1 MRMLW
6 DIIGELSNIRD
17 TVFLDMFCM
26 NSVEVIVAVKKM
38 KIAENLAKF
47 GLIMSTFHGIFMTV
61 PIPNEYR
68 ST

>member
-1 MRMLW
+1 
-6 DIIGELSNIRD
+6 
-17 TVFLDMFCM
+17 MFWM
-26 NSVEVIVAVKKM
+26 NSGEVIVAVQKM